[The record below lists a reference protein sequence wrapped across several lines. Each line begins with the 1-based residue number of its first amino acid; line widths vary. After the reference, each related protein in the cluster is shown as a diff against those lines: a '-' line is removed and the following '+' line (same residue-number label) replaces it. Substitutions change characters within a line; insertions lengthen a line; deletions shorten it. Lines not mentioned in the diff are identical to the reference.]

1 MAKTGKTSEE
11 TNKKEKIDRRRIRKI
26 QSPAKAGRI
35 KRSLIE
41 KAVKEVIAER
51 ALQ

>member
-1 MAKTGKTSEE
+1 MAKKEKTSEK
-11 TNKKEKIDRRRIRKI
+11 TNEKEKVDRRRVRKI
-26 QSPAKAGRI
+26 QSPAKPGRI

>member
-1 MAKTGKTSEE
+1 MAKTKETTEKTNE
-11 TNKKEKIDRRRIRKI
+11 KEKIDRRRIRKI
-26 QSPAKAGRI
+26 QSPAKPGRI
-35 KRSLIE
+35 KKSLIE

>member
-1 MAKTGKTSEE
+1 MAEAKDTATKT
-11 TNKKEKIDRRRIRKI
+11 KKVEKIDGRKTRKI
-26 QSPAKAGRI
+26 QPPAKPGRI

-51 ALQ
+51 SHQ

>member
-1 MAKTGKTSEE
+1 MAESKKTVERADG
-11 TNKKEKIDRRRIRKI
+11 EKVDRRRIRKI
-26 QSPAKAGRI
+26 QSPAKPGRI

-51 ALQ
+51 SPQ

>member
-1 MAKTGKTSEE
+1 MAESKKTIEKADVVEKT
-11 TNKKEKIDRRRIRKI
+11 DRRRIRKI
-26 QSPAKAGRI
+26 QSPAKPGRI

-51 ALQ
+51 SPQ